1 MRQSREYQLK
11 MDLKPNML
19 VLIYMGKCTS
29 FMRYTYKSTFCLKS
43 TLYPKHKRYVTYIIY
58 LHTMNKVMKL
68 NWFSR
73 RSNKLL

>member
-43 TLYPKHKRYVTYIIY
+43 TLYPKHKRA
-58 LHTMNKVMKL
+58 LHNLHNIRCEAKKSIKIRL
-68 NWFSR
+68 KILFI
-73 RSNKLL
+73 K